1 MIKRINNERE
11 FLQALNRVDAL
22 MFHAVPGTPEGDEL
36 EKLSKMIEEYEN
48 RNAIVM
54 SQSKVGDDIINSIK
68 NKFFNCKYNLVIF
81 IYILTGI

>member
-1 MIKRINNERE
+1 MVRRLNNERE
-11 FLQALNRVDAL
+11 FLQALNRVDEL

-54 SQSKVGDDIINSIK
+54 SQSKVGDDIINH
-68 NKFFNCKYNLVIF
+68 KYKK
-81 IYILTGI
+81 